1 MKSILQI
8 LREKTRPLATVSPGM
23 TVHEAVEL
31 MAKWDIGAVVVMEG
45 AQLVGIFTERDCLH
59 KIALPNRSTRE
70 TKVADVMT
78 RQVRFA
84 TPQLTVSECLAL
96 MTERRFRHLPVLDDD
111 HNVIGMIS
119 IGDLVKAKIDEQVF
133 VIDQLERYIMGDR

>member
-1 MKSILQI
+1 MKSIPQI
-8 LREKTRPLATVSPGM
+8 LKEKTKPLTAVSPDM
-23 TVHEAVEL
+23 TVHQAVEL
-31 MAKWDIGAVVVMEG
+31 MAKWDIGAVIVMENDR
-45 AQLVGIFTERDCLH
+45 LVGIFTERDCLH

-70 TKVADVMT
+70 TKVSEVMT

-84 TPQLTVSECLAL
+84 TPELTVSECLAL
-96 MTERRFRHLPVLDDD
+96 MTERRFRHLPVLDEGK
-111 HNVIGMIS
+111 NVIGMIS

>member
-1 MKSILQI
+1 MKSIPQI

-23 TVHEAVEL
+23 TVHEAIEL
-31 MAKWDIGAVVVMEG
+31 MAKWDIGAVVVMED

-70 TKVADVMT
+70 TKVEDVMT

-84 TPQLTVSECLAL
+84 TPELTVSECLAL
-96 MTERRFRHLPVLDDD
+96 MTERRFRHLPVLDND